1 MMKSMVQLKGAIAL
15 LSVAVSGLLA
25 QPPAT
30 RPAFD
35 SFEVATINP
44 AAVDSPGRYIRMQ
57 STNRFYAK
65 GFTLQALV
73 AAAYSLTPRAISG
86 GAAWTDTDRYDILAS
101 TPGEIQP
108 NLDEQMA
115 MLRKFLADRFQLAF
129 HREAKE
135 FPVYALTVAKGG
147 PKLKASTAPPG
158 ELPYLINT
166 IYPEEKGG
174 VHALLPARN
183 ATMAQFTA
191 MLQRGVLDRMVLDK
205 TELSGTYDFELEWTP
220 DESQFGGQL
229 PLAVEPTKPNLFTAI
244 QEQLGLR
251 LDATKGLV
259 AAIVIDRVERP
270 SEN

>member
-1 MMKSMVQLKGAIAL
+1 MKRISAVGL
-15 LSVAVSGLLA
+15 LTATAVSLSA
-25 QPPAT
+25 QSPAT
-30 RPAFD
+30 GSAFD
-35 SFEVATINP
+35 SFEVATIKP

-73 AAAYSLTPRAISG
+73 AAAYSLTPSAISG

-101 TPGEIQP
+101 TPGDTQP
-108 NLDEQMA
+108 KLDNQMT
-115 MLRKFLADRFQLAF
+115 MLRKLLTDRFQLTF
-129 HREAKE
+129 HREPKE
-135 FPVYALTVAKGG
+135 LPVYALTVAKGG
-147 PKLKASTAPPG
+147 PKLKESTAPPG

-174 VHALLPARN
+174 VHAVLPARN
-183 ATMAQFTA
+183 ASMAQFTA

-205 TELSGTYDFELEWTP
+205 TGLSGTYDFELEWTP

-229 PLAVEPTKPNLFTAI
+229 PRSVESTRPSLFPAM
-244 QEQLGLR
+244 QEQLGLK
-251 LDATKGLV
+251 LEATKGLV
-259 AAIVIDRVERP
+259 AALVIDRAERP

>member
-1 MMKSMVQLKGAIAL
+1 MVQLKGAIAL
-15 LSVAVSGLLA
+15 LSVAGSALFA
-25 QPPAT
+25 QSPAT

-35 SFEVATINP
+35 SFEVATIKP
-44 AAVDSPGRYIRMQ
+44 TAPDSRARFIRMQ
-57 STNRFYAK
+57 SPNRFYAT
-65 GFTLQALV
+65 GFTLQAMI

-86 GAAWTDTDRYDILAS
+86 GAAWADSDRYDILAS
-101 TPGEIQP
+101 TPGDVQP
-108 NLDEQMA
+108 NLDEQMS
-115 MLRKFLADRFQLAF
+115 MLRKLLIDRFRLNF
-129 HREAKE
+129 HREPKE
-135 FPVYALTVAKGG
+135 LPVYALTVAKDG
-147 PKLKASTAPPG
+147 PKLKASTSPPG

-205 TELSGTYDFELEWTP
+205 TGLSGTYDFELEWTP
-220 DESQFGGQL
+220 DDSQFGGTL
-229 PLAVEPTKPNLFTAI
+229 PPSVEPTKPNLFTAI
-244 QEQLGLR
+244 QEQLGLK
-251 LDATKGLV
+251 LEATKGLV